1 MRPAPKDFTDSTVN
15 GNNAVEPNSVF
26 LAPRTTWDRVAGEA
40 RPSWYLDP
48 LVAAQ
53 KQAAHLKLM
62 DRWTTGVARLLLKT
76 DLFEEANGPDQF
88 LFELDSRCEAAV
100 AFDVSAETVRRARA
114 HCPSHHHNSFLVSDV
129 RRIALA
135 SNVVDLI
142 ISNSTLDHFDAE
154 SDFQEAL
161 TELVRLLAP
170 GGRLIITV
178 DNPLNLLYWPL
189 RWISRFQGAPFPL
202 GYTPSPVSLV
212 QRLRRAGLR
221 VTDTATLIHNP
232 RLISTLLFLGLRQ
245 LLGDR
250 ATAPIAAMLKGFAS
264 LDRLPTRWFTAC
276 FFGVCAY
283 KPDEAPNLAAD
294 LDRAS

>member
-1 MRPAPKDFTDSTVN
+1 MDTRT
-15 GNNAVEPNSVF
+15 EPSAF
-26 LAPRTTWDRVAGEA
+26 SETPTTWDRVAGEA

-53 KQAAHLKLM
+53 KQAAHLNLV
-62 DRWTTGVARLLLKT
+62 DRWASGVARLLLKT
-76 DLFEEANGPDQF
+76 DLFEEANGSDQL
-88 LFELDSRCEAAV
+88 LFELSVRCEAAV

-114 HCPSHHHNSFLVSDV
+114 RCPSDHRNLFLVSDV

-135 SNVVDLI
+135 SNSVDLV

-178 DNPLNLLYWPL
+178 DNPLNVFYWPL
-189 RWISRFQGAPFPL
+189 RWISRFRFAPFPL
-202 GYTPSPVSLV
+202 GYTPSPAGLIR
-212 QRLRRAGLR
+212 RLRRAGLH

-250 ATAPIAAMLKGFAS
+250 ASAPVAALLKGFDF

-276 FFGVCAY
+276 FFAACAY
-283 KPDEAPNLAAD
+283 KPARVPMPRETA
-294 LDRAS
+294 